1 MSSTII
7 SGFQRKKFLILVLF
21 LGLIFSVGCDSP
33 ELLEINIIKDSSPG
47 WIAKEECGVLFI
59 QGFDTS
65 FAAATIK
72 CRGGMSSKYSKHS
85 YALELDSVR
94 SLNGMSEE
102 DDWILNASYIDKTFM
117 RHKLSYD
124 IFRGMSEA
132 NKSAKSE
139 YVTLKLNSEYKG
151 LYILMKEL
159 TASSVGLN
167 KNDSSAQFYKD
178 PPIFRR
184 KLDADQRDTV
194 NVLNQKFPKWNIE
207 TTKND
212 LWDLREFIL
221 TSSDQEFVSRYD
233 EYIDLSNIIDWHLLL
248 MLSNG
253 GDGVLKNFYIY
264 KLDQNTPF
272 RIAIWDCDHSFGRDG
287 DNELNMLN
295 TTPNYEQ
302 NILLKK
308 LLSSKELKYKELL
321 KKRWRELRKRG
332 VFSEEKIAS
341 LMKNMGTSMQ
351 DEIKANSEKWPL
363 DSKWYY
369 DQNSYENEVEL
380 MKKFIRLNLD
390 TLDRYFD

>member
-1 MSSTII
+1 MIP
-7 SGFQRKKFLILVLF
+7 GFQRKEFSILILF

-33 ELLEINIIKDSSPG
+33 ELLEINIIKDSPPG
-47 WIAKEECGVLFI
+47 WTTKEECGVLFI
-59 QGFDTS
+59 QGLDTS
-65 FAAATIK
+65 FASATIK

-94 SLNGMSEE
+94 SVHGMSEE
-102 DDWILNASYIDKTFM
+102 DDWVLNASYIDKTFM

-124 IFRGMSEA
+124 IFRGMSEV

-139 YVTLKLNSEYKG
+139 YVTLKLNAEYKG

-159 TASSVGLN
+159 TASSLGLN

-184 KLDADQRDTV
+184 KLNPDHRDTV
-194 NVLNQKFPKWNIE
+194 NVLNQKFPKWNRE
-207 TTKND
+207 TTKNG

-221 TSSDQEFVSRYD
+221 TSSDQEFVSLYA
-233 EYIDLSNIIDWHLLL
+233 EYVDLDNIIDWHLLL

-287 DNELNMLN
+287 DNELNMLH
-295 TTPNYEQ
+295 TTPDYEQ

-308 LLSSKELKYKELL
+308 LLSSKALKYNERL
-321 KKRWRELRKRG
+321 KKRWCELRKRG
-332 VFSEEKIAS
+332 VFSEKKIAS
-341 LMKNMGTSMQ
+341 LMKNMESSMQ
-351 DEIKANSEKWPL
+351 SEIKANAEKWPL

-369 DQNSYENEVEL
+369 DQNSYKKEVEL
-380 MKKFIRLNLD
+380 MNTFIGLNLD
-390 TLDRYFD
+390 TLDHYFESY

>member
-1 MSSTII
+1 
-7 SGFQRKKFLILVLF
+7 
-21 LGLIFSVGCDSP
+21 
-33 ELLEINIIKDSSPG
+33 
-47 WIAKEECGVLFI
+47 
-59 QGFDTS
+59 
-65 FAAATIK
+65 
-72 CRGGMSSKYSKHS
+72 
-85 YALELDSVR
+85 
-94 SLNGMSEE
+94 
-102 DDWILNASYIDKTFM
+102 
-117 RHKLSYD
+117 
-124 IFRGMSEA
+124 

-341 LMKNMGTSMQ
+341 LMKNMGISMQ

>member
-7 SGFQRKKFLILVLF
+7 SGFQRKEFLILVLF

-33 ELLEINIIKDSSPG
+33 ELLEINIIKDSPPG
-47 WIAKEECGVLFI
+47 WIAKEDCGVLFI
-59 QGFDTS
+59 QSFDTS

-85 YALELDSVR
+85 YGLELDSVR

-221 TSSDQEFVSRYD
+221 TSSDQDFVSRYD

-341 LMKNMGTSMQ
+341 LMKNMGISMQ
-351 DEIKANSEKWPL
+351 DEIKANAEKWPL

>member
-7 SGFQRKKFLILVLF
+7 SGFQRKEFLILILF
-21 LGLIFSVGCDSP
+21 FGLIFSVGCDSP
-33 ELLEINIIKDSSPG
+33 ELLEINIIKNSPPG
-47 WIAKEECGVLFI
+47 WTAKEECGVVFI

-65 FAAATIK
+65 FASASIK

-124 IFRGMSEA
+124 IFSGMSEV

-139 YVTLKLNSEYKG
+139 YVKLKLNSEYKG
-151 LYILMKEL
+151 LYLLMKAI
-159 TASSVGLN
+159 TASSLGLN
-167 KNDSSAQFYKD
+167 KADLSAQLYKD
-178 PPIFRR
+178 PPIFRK
-184 KLDADQRDTV
+184 KLDTDQRDTV

-212 LWDLREFIL
+212 LWNLREFIL
-221 TSSDQEFVSRYD
+221 TSCDQEFVSRYD
-233 EYIDLSNIIDWHLLL
+233 DYIDLSNIIDWHLLL

-287 DNELNMLN
+287 DNELNLLK

-308 LLSSKELKYKELL
+308 LLSSKGLKYIELL
-321 KKRWRELRKRG
+321 KKRWHELRKRG
-332 VFSEEKIAS
+332 AFSEEKIAS
-341 LMKNMGTSMQ
+341 LMKNMESSMQ
-351 DEIKANSEKWPL
+351 KEINANAEKWPL

-390 TLDRYFD
+390 VLDRYF

>member
-7 SGFQRKKFLILVLF
+7 SGFQRKEFLILVLF

-33 ELLEINIIKDSSPG
+33 ELLEINIIKDSPPG

-351 DEIKANSEKWPL
+351 DEIKANAEKWPL

>member
-7 SGFQRKKFLILVLF
+7 SGFQRKGFLILVLF
-21 LGLIFSVGCDSP
+21 LGLIFSVGSDSP
-33 ELLEINIIKDSSPG
+33 ELLEINIIKDSPPG
-47 WIAKEECGVLFI
+47 WIAKEECGVVFI

-65 FAAATIK
+65 FAVATIK

>member
-1 MSSTII
+1 MTRTII
-7 SGFQRKKFLILVLF
+7 PRFQRKEFFILVLF
-21 LGLIFSVGCDSP
+21 SGLILSVGCDSP
-33 ELLEINIIKDSSPG
+33 ELLEINIIKDSPPG
-47 WIAKEECGVLFI
+47 WTANEECGVLFI
-59 QGFDTS
+59 QGLDTS
-65 FAAATIK
+65 FASARIK

-94 SLNGMSEE
+94 SLGGMSEE
-102 DDWILNASYIDKTFM
+102 DDWVLNASYIDKTFM

-124 IFRGMSEA
+124 IFREMSEV

-139 YVTLKLNSEYKG
+139 YVTLKLNAEYKG

-159 TASSVGLN
+159 TASNVGLN

-184 KLDADQRDTV
+184 KLNPDHRDTV
-194 NVLNQKFPKWNIE
+194 NVLNQKFPKWNRE
-207 TTKND
+207 TTKNG

-221 TSSDQEFVSRYD
+221 TSSDQEFVSLYA
-233 EYIDLSNIIDWHLLL
+233 EYVDLDNIIDWHLLL

-295 TTPNYEQ
+295 TTPDYEQ

-308 LLSSKELKYKELL
+308 LLSSKELKYRDRL
-321 KKRWRELRKRG
+321 KKRWSELRKRG
-332 VFSEEKIAS
+332 VFSEKKIAS
-341 LMKNMGTSMQ
+341 LMKNMESSMQ
-351 DEIKANSEKWPL
+351 RKIKANADKWPL

-369 DQNSYENEVEL
+369 DQNSYKEEVEL
-380 MKKFIRLNLD
+380 MNTFIRLNLD
-390 TLDRYFD
+390 TLDRYFE

>member
-7 SGFQRKKFLILVLF
+7 SGFQRKEFLILVLF

-33 ELLEINIIKDSSPG
+33 ELLEINIIKDSPPG
-47 WIAKEECGVLFI
+47 WIAKEECGVVFI
-59 QGFDTS
+59 QAFDTS
-65 FAAATIK
+65 FASATIK

-264 KLDQNTPF
+264 KLDQNTSF

-341 LMKNMGTSMQ
+341 LMKNMESSMQ
-351 DEIKANSEKWPL
+351 KEINANAEKWPL
-363 DSKWYY
+363 DAKWYY
-369 DQNSYENEVEL
+369 DQNSYKQEVEL
-380 MKKFIRLNLD
+380 MKKFIRFNLD
-390 TLDRYFD
+390 TLDRYFE